1 MKPNLPSYFFIETL
15 VLLERIGGLC
25 LVKKW
30 INKIILGAALLLS
43 IDQTMDS
50 RVSTQPKTQ
59 QKQIGYEEKKAA
71 VDEEMNRMKRLPVN
85 STYATHRLRVLNKIL
100 QLMSIQ
106 RTAAQEAELELLFA
120 GLSLCEPLPVKNDSL
135 GLVSSWGLSKVVRM
149 PDLGSSIPGRKKK
162 KTCCIPCKQFTEGG
176 AYLAR

>member
-1 MKPNLPSYFFIETL
+1 VVSCFV
-15 VLLERIGGLC
+15 VLFSRSSREVDQQDHFRGS
-25 LVKKW
+25 VT
-30 INKIILGAALLLS
+30 

-71 VDEEMNRMKRLPVN
+71 VDEEMNRMKRLPVS

-106 RTAAQEAELELLFA
+106 VCDIGPTFVIKSYIIIIAT
-120 GLSLCEPLPVKNDSL
+120 G
-135 GLVSSWGLSKVVRM
+135 VR
-149 PDLGSSIPGRKKK
+149 
-162 KTCCIPCKQFTEGG
+162 
-176 AYLAR
+176 Y